1 MSKGAKIAVAVG
13 LGLLAALFGLLYLN
27 AQRDALLGGTELI
40 EVYVAS
46 RDIPPNVALESNAL
60 TTRQIP
66 RAFLQ
71 PGAIS
76 VSEVPDRTK
85 IQGVTI
91 ANIATG
97 EQLSRS
103 KLIEGMEAPLSS
115 DLRAMKGMVA
125 VGVRMAESPTS
136 ISGLVRAG
144 DRVDVLASFQ
154 FEKPGAAAEPFTEIR
169 PLFMNVGVLA
179 VNQTTAST
187 RQVPRDPTLE
197 AALLEVTTV
206 TLALPPSNAQQ
217 LVLAQQLG
225 DVWLLLRAQGD
236 TEPYTYEVWN
246 NERLLGTANKL
257 FRAQDRQS
265 ALIRSLAGGR

>member
-1 MSKGAKIAVAVG
+1 
-13 LGLLAALFGLLYLN
+13 LYLN

-71 PGAIS
+71 PGVIP

-91 ANIATG
+91 ASIATG
-97 EQLSRS
+97 EQISRS
-103 KLIEGMEAPLSS
+103 KLIDGMEAPLSS
-115 DLRAMKGMVA
+115 DLRTMPGMVA
-125 VGVRMAESPTS
+125 VGIRMAESPMS
-136 ISGLVRAG
+136 VSGLVRAG

-154 FEKPGAAAEPFTEIR
+154 FEKPGAASEPFTEIR
-169 PLFMNVGVLA
+169 PLFMNVAVVA
-179 VNQTTAST
+179 VNQTTQST
-187 RQVPRDPTLE
+187 RQAPRDPTLDV
-197 AALLEVTTV
+197 ALLEVTTV
-206 TLALPPSNAQQ
+206 TLALPPPNAQQ

-236 TEPYTYEVWN
+236 AAPFDYEVWN
-246 NERLLGTANKL
+246 NERLLGSANKL
-257 FRAQDRQS
+257 FRAQESQS
-265 ALIRSLAGGR
+265 ALIRSLSGR